1 MATDKQPP
9 VEPAAQPSVVPD
21 MPEQPTTPTA
31 PVVEGGVEVYNSSE
45 EFQRA
50 HKAGL
55 EQQKIEEARQKATTE
70 KQKIHAVLDKY
81 LAKYSKTTETRKRAQ
96 KNKKSADHQLDV
108 DAEVVEILEK
118 IKNELR

>member
-1 MATDKQPP
+1 MANPDEKPEVVETETP
-9 VEPAAQPSVVPD
+9 VSLVQD
-21 MPEQPTTPTA
+21 A

-50 HKAGL
+50 HAMGL
-55 EQQKIEEARQKATTE
+55 AKQKADEAQRSVTTE
-70 KQKIHAVLDKY
+70 KQKVHAVLDKY
-81 LAKYSKTTETRKRAQ
+81 LGKYSKTSEVRKMAQ

-108 DAEVVEILEK
+108 CAEVVEILEK